1 MILTVNVPT
10 QPCGTVLFFI
20 AEMTCKTVQ
29 MSVCASV

>member
-1 MILTVNVPT
+1 MILTVNVQT
-10 QPCGTVLFFI
+10 QPCGTVLFI